1 MALGHHDTTAQ
12 GSPAVSTGDLLSL
25 AVAQKQA
32 ADDADRQLF
41 ITIAAWADRHTTGR
55 LLPDLY
61 GTYGLADE
69 DAHTAAE
76 NAWVSRFG
84 MPGADTMLE
93 LAGPGAPE
101 ISEFAVIEL
110 AAALGRST
118 DSGRALVSD
127 AVEAKHR
134 LPKCWQ
140 RLVDGQVQ
148 VWRVRRVTEVTRTL
162 TAEAAAFVDAHL
174 AHVVH
179 TASFATI
186 KRLAAEAAARFDPEA
201 AEMEEVDTRASLH
214 VHLDLA
220 TAWSIGTA
228 NGVSLSGL
236 LDRADAE
243 ELEHA
248 IRTIADQLLAAGST
262 DSLDVRRAKALG
274 YLSRGDL
281 TLDLDTSPAEPGGRA
296 ATDDTDSGG
305 RAATSASEERASR
318 PPRNPRQ
325 VVLHLHLSEA
335 ALHGNEGPGTP
346 EVDPDTGRLGL
357 HLARLEHHHQ
367 TLTADAVRDWLTVP
381 GAQITV
387 KPVIDLAD
395 QIAVDSYEIPDRI
408 SQRVK
413 LKRTTCVFPHCT
425 RTSARVDLDHIEEYV
440 PPDQGG
446 PPGQTATDT
455 LAPLCR
461 RHHRAK
467 THPSP
472 ASTSSTTVAWAYH
485 QLTPTTWLWTS
496 PHGLRFLVHPDGT
509 TEL

>member
-1 MALGHHDTTAQ
+1 M
-12 GSPAVSTGDLLSL
+12 PTGGLLTEIRDLD
-25 AVAQKQA
+25 QA
-32 ADDADRQLF
+32 ADQADRDRF
-41 ITIAAWADRHTTGR
+41 IAIAEWADRHTTGA

-61 GTYGLADE
+61 GTFGLPDD
-69 DAHTAAE
+69 DAHTEAE

-118 DSGRALVSD
+118 DSGRMLLSD
-127 AVEAKHR
+127 AVEARYR
-134 LPKCWQ
+134 LPKIWQ

-148 VWRVRRVTEVTRTL
+148 VWRVRRVTDLTRGL
-162 TAEAAAFVDAHL
+162 TQEAAAFVDAHL

-179 TASFATI
+179 TASFATV
-186 KRLAAEAAARFDPEA
+186 KRLVAEAAARFDPETT
-201 AEMEEVDTRASLH
+201 EMEEVDTAATLH
-214 VHLDLA
+214 VTLDLS

-228 NGVSLSGL
+228 SGVHLSGL

-281 TLDLDTSPAEPGGRA
+281 TLDLPTE
-296 ATDDTDSGG
+296 DD
-305 RAATSASEERASR
+305 ASSVEEARQR
-318 PPRNPRQ
+318 RLETTKPTTRTRQ
-325 VVLHLHLSEA
+325 VVLHVHLSEA
-335 ALHGNEGPGTP
+335 ALKGAP
-346 EVDPDTGRLGL
+346 EVDPDTGKLGL
-357 HLARLEHHHQ
+357 HLARVDNHHQ
-367 TLTADAVRDWLTVP
+367 TLTADAVREWLAVP
-381 GAQITV
+381 GTHITV
-387 KPVIDLAD
+387 KPVIDLHD

-408 SQRVK
+408 STRVK
-413 LKRTTCVFPHCT
+413 LKRPTCVFPHCT
-425 RTSARVDLDHIEEYV
+425 RTSTRTDLDHIDEYV

-446 PPGQTATDT
+446 PPGQTSTQN

-472 ASTSSTTVAWAYH
+472 VSTSSTTVRWDYV

-496 PHGLRFLVHPDGT
+496 PHSLRFLVHPDGT
-509 TEL
+509 TTL

>member
-1 MALGHHDTTAQ
+1 MALGHQDHSAQ
-12 GSPAVSTGDLLSL
+12 ESSPVPTGDLLTEIRDL
-25 AVAQKQA
+25 DKA
-32 ADDADRQLF
+32 ADQADRDRF
-41 ITIAAWADRHTTGR
+41 IAIAEWAERHTTGQ

-61 GTYGLADE
+61 GTYGLPDD
-69 DAHTAAE
+69 DAHTEAE

-118 DSGRALVSD
+118 DSGRMLLSD
-127 AVEAKHR
+127 AVEARYR
-134 LPKCWQ
+134 LPKIWQ
-140 RLVDGQVQ
+140 RLLDGQVQ
-148 VWRVRRVTEVTRTL
+148 VWRVRRVTDLTRGL

-179 TASFATI
+179 TASFATV
-186 KRLAAEAAARFDPEA
+186 KRLVAEAAARFDPEA
-201 AEMEEVDTRASLH
+201 TEMEEIDTAATLH
-214 VHLDLA
+214 VTLDLSS
-220 TAWSIGTA
+220 AWSIGTA
-228 NGVSLSGL
+228 NGVHLSGL

-243 ELEHA
+243 DLEHA

-281 TLDLDTSPAEPGGRA
+281 TLDLDTSP
-296 ATDDTDSGG
+296 TDESGS
-305 RAATSASEERASR
+305 AATSASEASPVEEAR
-318 PPRNPRQ
+318 QRRLETTKPTRQPRQ
-325 VVLHLHLSEA
+325 VVLHIHLSEA
-335 ALHGNEGPGTP
+335 ALKGAP
-346 EVDPDTGRLGL
+346 EVDPDTGMLGL
-357 HLARLEHHHQ
+357 HLARVDNHHQ
-367 TLTADAVRDWLTVP
+367 TLTADAVRDWLAVP
-381 GAQITV
+381 GTQVTV
-387 KPVIDLAD
+387 KPVIDLHD

-413 LKRTTCVFPHCT
+413 LKRPTCVFPHCT
-425 RTSARVDLDHIEEYV
+425 RTSAKVDLDHIDEYV
-440 PPDQGG
+440 PPDRGG
-446 PPGQTATDT
+446 PPGQTATDR

-472 ASTSSTTVAWAYH
+472 DGQWGFD

-496 PHGLRFLVHPDGT
+496 PHDLRLLVHPDGT
-509 TEL
+509 TAL

>member
-1 MALGHHDTTAQ
+1 M
-12 GSPAVSTGDLLSL
+12 STGDLLAL

-41 ITIAAWADRHTTGR
+41 ITVAEWADRHTTGE
-55 LLPDLY
+55 LMPDLY
-61 GTYGLADE
+61 GTYGLPDD

-110 AAALGRST
+110 AAALGRTT
-118 DSGRALVSD
+118 DSGRVLVAD
-127 AVEAKHR
+127 AVEARYR
-134 LPKCWQ
+134 LPKTWA
-140 RLVDGQVQ
+140 RLEAGQVQ
-148 VWRVRRVTEVTRTL
+148 VWRVRRVTEVTRQL
-162 TAEAAAFVDAHL
+162 THDAAAFVDAHL

-179 TASFATI
+179 TASFATV
-186 KRLAAEAAARFDPEA
+186 KRLAAEASARFDPETT
-201 AEMEEVDTRASLH
+201 EMEEVDTAASLH
-214 VHLDLA
+214 VTLDLS
-220 TAWSIGTA
+220 TAWTIGTA
-228 NGVSLSGL
+228 GGVHLTGL

-262 DSLDVRRAKALG
+262 DSLDVRRAKAMG

-281 TLDLDTSPAEPGGRA
+281 TLDVPA
-296 ATDDTDSGG
+296 
-305 RAATSASEERASR
+305 ASLVEEARQR
-318 PPRNPRQ
+318 RLETKKPTRNPRQ
-325 VVLHLHLSEA
+325 VVLHIHLSEA
-335 ALHGNEGPGTP
+335 ALKGPP

-357 HLARLEHHHQ
+357 HLARVENHRQ
-367 TLTADAVRDWLTVP
+367 TLTADTIREWLAVP
-381 GAQITV
+381 GTQITV
-387 KPVIDLAD
+387 KPVIDLHD
-395 QIAVDSYEIPDRI
+395 QIAVDAYEIPDRI

-425 RTSARVDLDHIEEYV
+425 RTSAKVDLDHIEEYV
-440 PPDQGG
+440 PQDQGG
-446 PPGQTATDT
+446 PPGQTSTAT

-472 ASTSSTTVAWAYH
+472 VSTSSTSTRWDYR

-496 PHGLRFLVHPDGT
+496 PHGLRLLVHPDGT
-509 TEL
+509 TTL

>member
-1 MALGHHDTTAQ
+1 MALGHHDTTTQ
-12 GSPAVSTGDLLSL
+12 GSPAESTGDLLTAIRDL
-25 AVAQKQA
+25 DRA
-32 ADDADRQLF
+32 ADQADRDRF
-41 ITIAAWADRHTTGR
+41 IAIAEWADAHTTGR
-55 LLPDLY
+55 LMPDLY
-61 GTYGLADE
+61 GTFGLADD
-69 DAHTAAE
+69 DAHTEAE
-76 NAWVSRFG
+76 NAWAARFG

-101 ISEFAVIEL
+101 VSEFAVIEL

-118 DSGRALVSD
+118 DSGRMLLSD
-127 AVEAKHR
+127 AVEARYR

-140 RLVDGQVQ
+140 RLLDGQVQ
-148 VWRVRRVTEVTRTL
+148 VWRIRRVTEVTRPL

-179 TASFATI
+179 TASFATV
-186 KRLAAEAAARFDPEA
+186 KRLAAEAAARFDPETT
-201 AEMEEVDTRASLH
+201 EMDEVDTQSTLH
-214 VHLDLA
+214 VTLDLN

-228 NGVSLSGL
+228 AGVHLSGL

-248 IRTIADQLLAAGST
+248 IRTIADQLAAAGST
-262 DSLDVRRAKALG
+262 DTLDVRRAKALG

-281 TLDLDTSPAEPGGRA
+281 TLDLPTEGEASPV
-296 ATDDTDSGG
+296 
-305 RAATSASEERASR
+305 EEARQRRLETKKPTRS
-318 PPRNPRQ
+318 RQ
-325 VVLHLHLSEA
+325 VVLHIHLSEA
-335 ALHGNEGPGTP
+335 ALKSTP
-346 EVDPDTGRLGL
+346 EVDPDTGMLGL
-357 HLARLEHHHQ
+357 HLARVENHHQ
-367 TLTADAVRDWLTVP
+367 TLTADAVRQWLSVP
-381 GAQITV
+381 GTQVTV

-408 SQRVK
+408 SARVK
-413 LKRTTCVFPHCT
+413 LKRPTCVFPHCT
-425 RTSARVDLDHIEEYV
+425 RTSTRTDLDHIDEYV

-472 ASTSSTTVAWAYH
+472 VSTSSTTVRWDYV

-496 PHGLRFLVHPDGT
+496 PHDIRFLVHPDGT
-509 TEL
+509 TTL

>member
-1 MALGHHDTTAQ
+1 MALGHQDHPAQ
-12 GSPAVSTGDLLSL
+12 DSAPVPTGDLLTSIRDL
-25 AVAQKQA
+25 DRA
-32 ADDADRQLF
+32 ADQADRDRF
-41 ITIAAWADRHTTGR
+41 IAIAEWADRHTTGQ

-61 GTYGLADE
+61 GTFGLPDD
-69 DAHTAAE
+69 DAHTEAE

-101 ISEFAVIEL
+101 VSEFAVIEL

-118 DSGRALVSD
+118 DSGRMLLSD

-134 LPKCWQ
+134 LPKIWQ

-148 VWRVRRVTEVTRTL
+148 VWRVRRVTDLTRSL
-162 TAEAAAFVDAHL
+162 TQEAAAFVDAHL

-179 TASFATI
+179 TASFTTV
-186 KRLAAEAAARFDPEA
+186 KRLVAEAAARFDPEA
-201 AEMEEVDTRASLH
+201 CEMEEVDTAASLH
-214 VHLDLA
+214 VTLDLS

-228 NGVSLSGL
+228 NGVHLSGL

-281 TLDLDTSPAEPGGRA
+281 TLDLASPVEEARQRRLETTKPTSQ
-296 ATDDTDSGG
+296 
-305 RAATSASEERASR
+305 
-318 PPRNPRQ
+318 PRQPRQPRQ
-325 VVLHLHLSEA
+325 VVLHVHLSEA
-335 ALHGNEGPGTP
+335 ALKGAP
-346 EVDPDTGRLGL
+346 EVDPDTGKLGL
-357 HLARLEHHHQ
+357 HLARVENHHQ
-367 TLTADAVRDWLTVP
+367 TLTADAVRDWLAVP
-381 GAQITV
+381 GTQVTV
-387 KPVIDLAD
+387 KPVIDLHK
-395 QIAVDSYEIPDRI
+395 QIAVDAYEIPDRI
-408 SQRVK
+408 STRVK
-413 LKRTTCVFPHCT
+413 LKRPTCVFPHCT
-425 RTSARVDLDHIEEYV
+425 RTSARTDLDHIDEYV
-440 PPDQGG
+440 PPDRGG
-446 PPGQTATDT
+446 PPGQTSTAT

-472 ASTSSTTVAWAYH
+472 DGRWDYV
-485 QLTPTTWLWTS
+485 QLTTTTWLWTS
-496 PHGLRFLVHPDGT
+496 PHDLRFLVHPDGT

>member
-1 MALGHHDTTAQ
+1 M
-12 GSPAVSTGDLLSL
+12 PTGGLLTEIRDLD
-25 AVAQKQA
+25 QA
-32 ADDADRQLF
+32 ADQADRDRF
-41 ITIAAWADRHTTGR
+41 IAIAEWADRHTTGA

-61 GTYGLADE
+61 GTFGLPDD
-69 DAHTAAE
+69 DAHTEAE

-118 DSGRALVSD
+118 DSGRMLLSD
-127 AVEAKHR
+127 AVEARYR
-134 LPKCWQ
+134 LPKIWQ

-148 VWRVRRVTEVTRTL
+148 VWRVRRVTDLTRGL
-162 TAEAAAFVDAHL
+162 TQEAAAFVDAHL

-179 TASFATI
+179 TASFATV
-186 KRLAAEAAARFDPEA
+186 KRLVAEAAARFDPETT
-201 AEMEEVDTRASLH
+201 EMEEVDTAATLH
-214 VHLDLA
+214 VTLDLS

-228 NGVSLSGL
+228 SGVHLSGL

-281 TLDLDTSPAEPGGRA
+281 TLDLADA
-296 ATDDTDSGG
+296 GG
-305 RAATSASEERASR
+305 RAATSASEKRASR
-318 PPRNPRQ
+318 PPTRTRQ
-325 VVLHLHLSEA
+325 VVLHIHLSEA
-335 ALHGNEGPGTP
+335 ALRGNEGPGTP
-346 EVDPDTGRLGL
+346 EVDPDTGMLGL
-357 HLARLEHHHQ
+357 HLARVENHHQ
-367 TLTADAVRDWLTVP
+367 TLTADAVREWLSVP
-381 GAQITV
+381 GTHITV

-408 SQRVK
+408 SQRVR
-413 LKRTTCVFPHCT
+413 LKRPTCVFPHCT
-425 RTSARVDLDHIEEYV
+425 RTSTRTDLDHIDEYV
-440 PPDQGG
+440 PPDCGG
-446 PPGQTATDT
+446 PPGQTATDR

-472 ASTSSTTVAWAYH
+472 DGQWDYV

-496 PHGLRFLVHPDGT
+496 PHSLRFLVHPDGT
-509 TEL
+509 TTL

>member
-1 MALGHHDTTAQ
+1 MRVPFEHMFDYTWSMALGHQDHSAQ
-12 GSPAVSTGDLLSL
+12 DSAPVPTGDLLTSIRDL
-25 AVAQKQA
+25 DRA
-32 ADDADRQLF
+32 ADQADRDRF
-41 ITIAAWADRHTTGR
+41 IAIAEWADRHTTGQ

-61 GTYGLADE
+61 GTYGLPDD
-69 DAHTAAE
+69 DAHTEAE

-101 ISEFAVIEL
+101 VSEFAVIEL

-118 DSGRALVSD
+118 DSGRMLLSD
-127 AVEAKHR
+127 AVEARYR
-134 LPKCWQ
+134 LPKIWQ
-140 RLVDGQVQ
+140 RLLDGQVQ
-148 VWRVRRVTEVTRTL
+148 VWRIRRVTDLTRSL

-179 TASFATI
+179 TASFTTV
-186 KRLAAEAAARFDPEA
+186 KRLVAEAAARFDPEGC
-201 AEMEEVDTRASLH
+201 EMEEADTAATLH
-214 VHLDLA
+214 VTLDLD

-228 NGVSLSGL
+228 NGVHLSGL

-281 TLDLDTSPAEPGGRA
+281 TLDLPTE
-296 ATDDTDSGG
+296 DD
-305 RAATSASEERASR
+305 ASSVEEARQR
-318 PPRNPRQ
+318 RLETTKPTTRTRQ
-325 VVLHLHLSEA
+325 VVLHIHLSEA
-335 ALHGNEGPGTP
+335 ALKSSP
-346 EVDPDTGRLGL
+346 EVDPDTGKLGL
-357 HLARLEHHHQ
+357 HLARVENHHQ
-367 TLTADAVRDWLTVP
+367 TLTADTVREWLAVP
-381 GAQITV
+381 GTQITV
-387 KPVIDLAD
+387 KPVIDLHD
-395 QIAVDSYEIPDRI
+395 QIAVDAYEIPDRI
-408 SQRVK
+408 SQRVR
-413 LKRTTCVFPHCT
+413 LKRPTCVFPHCT
-425 RTSARVDLDHIEEYV
+425 RTSTRTDLDHIDEYV
-440 PPDQGG
+440 PPDRGG

-472 ASTSSTTVAWAYH
+472 DGQWDYE
-485 QLTPTTWLWTS
+485 QLTTTTWLWTS
-496 PHGLRFLVHPDGT
+496 PHSLRFLVHPDGT

>member
-1 MALGHHDTTAQ
+1 MALGHQDHSAQ
-12 GSPAVSTGDLLSL
+12 DSSPVPTGGLLTEIRDLD
-25 AVAQKQA
+25 QA
-32 ADDADRQLF
+32 ADQADRDRF
-41 ITIAAWADRHTTGR
+41 IAIAEWADRHTTGA

-61 GTYGLADE
+61 GTFGLPDD
-69 DAHTAAE
+69 DAHTEAE

-118 DSGRALVSD
+118 DSGRMLLSD
-127 AVEAKHR
+127 AVEARYR
-134 LPKCWQ
+134 LPKIWQ

-148 VWRVRRVTEVTRTL
+148 VWRVRRVTDLTRGL
-162 TAEAAAFVDAHL
+162 TQEAAAFVDAHL

-179 TASFATI
+179 TASFATV
-186 KRLAAEAAARFDPEA
+186 KRLVAEAAARFDPETT
-201 AEMEEVDTRASLH
+201 EMEEVDTAATLH
-214 VHLDLA
+214 VTLDLS

-228 NGVSLSGL
+228 SGVHLSGL

-281 TLDLDTSPAEPGGRA
+281 TLDLPTE
-296 ATDDTDSGG
+296 DD
-305 RAATSASEERASR
+305 ASSVEEARQR
-318 PPRNPRQ
+318 RLETTKPTTRTRQ
-325 VVLHLHLSEA
+325 VVLHVHLSEA
-335 ALHGNEGPGTP
+335 ALKGAP
-346 EVDPDTGRLGL
+346 EVDPDTGKLGL
-357 HLARLEHHHQ
+357 HLARVDNHHQ
-367 TLTADAVRDWLTVP
+367 TLTADAVREWLAVP
-381 GAQITV
+381 GTHITV
-387 KPVIDLAD
+387 KPVIDLHD

-408 SQRVK
+408 STRVK
-413 LKRTTCVFPHCT
+413 LKRPTCVFPHCT
-425 RTSARVDLDHIEEYV
+425 RTSARVDLDHIDEYV
-440 PPDQGG
+440 PPDCGG
-446 PPGQTATDT
+446 PPGQTATDR

-472 ASTSSTTVAWAYH
+472 VSTSSTTVRWDYD

>member
-1 MALGHHDTTAQ
+1 V
-12 GSPAVSTGDLLSL
+12 PTGDLLTEIRDL
-25 AVAQKQA
+25 DQA
-32 ADDADRQLF
+32 ADQADRDRF
-41 ITIAAWADRHTTGR
+41 IAIAEWAERHTTGQ

-61 GTYGLADE
+61 GTFGLPDD
-69 DAHTAAE
+69 DAHTEAE
-76 NAWVSRFG
+76 NAWLSRFG

-118 DSGRALVSD
+118 DSGRMLLSD
-127 AVEAKHR
+127 AVEARYR
-134 LPKCWQ
+134 LPKIWQ
-140 RLVDGQVQ
+140 RLLDGQVQ
-148 VWRVRRVTEVTRTL
+148 VWRVRRVTDLTRAL

-174 AHVVH
+174 AHVIH
-179 TASFATI
+179 TASFTTV
-186 KRLAAEAAARFDPEA
+186 KRLVAEAAARFDPEA
-201 AEMEEVDTRASLH
+201 CEMEEADTQSTLH
-214 VHLDLA
+214 VTLDLS

-228 NGVSLSGL
+228 NGVHLTGL

-281 TLDLDTSPAEPGGRA
+281 TLDLANA
-296 ATDDTDSGG
+296 GG
-305 RAATSASEERASR
+305 RAATSASKERASR
-318 PPRNPRQ
+318 PPTRTSRTRQ
-325 VVLHLHLSEA
+325 VVLHIHLSEA
-335 ALHGNEGPGTP
+335 VLKSSP
-346 EVDPDTGRLGL
+346 EVDPDTGQLGL
-357 HLARLEHHHQ
+357 HLARVDNHHQ
-367 TLTADAVRDWLTVP
+367 TLTADAVREWLAVP
-381 GAQITV
+381 GTQVTV
-387 KPVIDLAD
+387 KPVIDLHD

-413 LKRTTCVFPHCT
+413 LKRPTCVFPHCT
-425 RTSARVDLDHIEEYV
+425 RTSARTDLDHIDEYV

-446 PPGQTATDT
+446 PPGQTATDR

-472 ASTSSTTVAWAYH
+472 DGRWDYQ

-496 PHGLRFLVHPDGT
+496 PHSLRFLVHPDGT
-509 TEL
+509 TTL

>member
-41 ITIAAWADRHTTGR
+41 ITIAAWADRHTTGA

-61 GTYGLADE
+61 GTYGLADD
-69 DAHTAAE
+69 DALTEAE

-84 MPGADTMLE
+84 MSGADTMLE

-101 ISEFAVIEL
+101 VSEFAVIEL

-118 DSGRALVSD
+118 DSGRALLSD
-127 AVEAKHR
+127 AVEARYR
-134 LPKCWQ
+134 LPKIWQ
-140 RLVDGQVQ
+140 RLLDGQVQ
-148 VWRVRRVTEVTRTL
+148 VWRVRRVTEVTRQL
-162 TAEAAAFVDAHL
+162 TADAAAFVDAHL

-179 TASFATI
+179 TASFATV
-186 KRLAAEAAARFDPEA
+186 KRLAAEAAARFDPEGC
-201 AEMEEVDTRASLH
+201 EMEEVDTAASLH
-214 VHLDLA
+214 VTLDLS
-220 TAWSIGTA
+220 TAWTIGTA
-228 NGVSLSGL
+228 NGVPLSGL

-248 IRTIADQLLAAGST
+248 IRTIAEQLLAAGST
-262 DSLDVRRAKALG
+262 DTLDVRRAKALG

-281 TLDLDTSPAEPGGRA
+281 TLDLADE
-296 ATDDTDSGG
+296 GG

-318 PPRNPRQ
+318 PPRSSRPRQ

-335 ALHGNEGPGTP
+335 ALRGNEGPGTP

-357 HLARLEHHHQ
+357 HLARLENHHQ
-367 TLTADAVRDWLTVP
+367 TLTADTVREWLAVP
-381 GAQITV
+381 GANIVV

-408 SQRVK
+408 STRVK

-425 RTSARVDLDHIEEYV
+425 RTSAKVDLDHIEEYV
-440 PPDQGG
+440 PPDEGG
-446 PPGQTATDT
+446 PPGQTSTQN

-472 ASTSSTTVAWAYH
+472 DGQWDYQ

-496 PHGLRFLVHPDGT
+496 PHGIRMLVHPDGT

>member
-1 MALGHHDTTAQ
+1 MALGHQDHSAQ
-12 GSPAVSTGDLLSL
+12 DSPPVPTGDLLTEIRDL
-25 AVAQKQA
+25 DQA
-32 ADDADRQLF
+32 ADQADRDRF
-41 ITIAAWADRHTTGR
+41 IAIAEWADRHTTGA

-61 GTYGLADE
+61 GTFGLPDD
-69 DAHTAAE
+69 DAHTEAE

-118 DSGRALVSD
+118 DSGRMLLSD
-127 AVEAKHR
+127 AVEARYR
-134 LPKCWQ
+134 LPKIWQ

-148 VWRVRRVTEVTRTL
+148 VWRVRRVTDLTRGL

-174 AHVVH
+174 AHVIH
-179 TASFATI
+179 TSSFATV
-186 KRLAAEAAARFDPEA
+186 KRLVAEAAARFDPEA
-201 AEMEEVDTRASLH
+201 TEMEEVDTAATLH
-214 VHLDLA
+214 VTLDLT

-228 NGVSLSGL
+228 SGVHLSGL

-281 TLDLDTSPAEPGGRA
+281 TLDLPASDDPSPEA
-296 ATDDTDSGG
+296 ASPV
-305 RAATSASEERASR
+305 EEARQR
-318 PPRNPRQ
+318 PLETTKPTRQ
-325 VVLHLHLSEA
+325 VVLHIHLSEA
-335 ALHGNEGPGTP
+335 ALKGAP
-346 EVDPDTGRLGL
+346 EIDPDTGKLGL
-357 HLARLEHHHQ
+357 HLARVDNHHQ
-367 TLTADAVRDWLTVP
+367 TLTADAVRDWLAVP
-381 GAQITV
+381 GTHITV
-387 KPVIDLAD
+387 KPVIDLHD

-408 SQRVK
+408 STRVK
-413 LKRTTCVFPHCT
+413 LKRPTCVFPHCT
-425 RTSARVDLDHIEEYV
+425 RTSARTDLDHIDEYV
-440 PPDQGG
+440 PPNRGG
-446 PPGQTATDT
+446 PPGQTSTQN

-472 ASTSSTTVAWAYH
+472 DGQWDYQ

-496 PHGLRFLVHPDGT
+496 PHDIRYLVHPDGT
-509 TEL
+509 TAL

>member
-1 MALGHHDTTAQ
+1 MALGHQDHSAQ
-12 GSPAVSTGDLLSL
+12 DSPPVPTGDLLTEIRDL
-25 AVAQKQA
+25 DQA
-32 ADDADRQLF
+32 ADQADRDRF
-41 ITIAAWADRHTTGR
+41 IAIAEWADRHTTGA

-61 GTYGLADE
+61 GTFGLPDD
-69 DAHTAAE
+69 DAHTEAE

-118 DSGRALVSD
+118 DSGRMLLSD
-127 AVEAKHR
+127 AVEARYR
-134 LPKCWQ
+134 LPKIWQ

-148 VWRVRRVTEVTRTL
+148 VWRVRRVTDLTRGL

-174 AHVVH
+174 AHVIH
-179 TASFATI
+179 TSSFATV
-186 KRLAAEAAARFDPEA
+186 KRLVAEAAARFDPEA
-201 AEMEEVDTRASLH
+201 TEMEEVDTAATLH
-214 VHLDLA
+214 VTLDLT

-228 NGVSLSGL
+228 NGVHLTGL

-281 TLDLDTSPAEPGGRA
+281 TLDLPASDDPSPEA
-296 ATDDTDSGG
+296 ASPV
-305 RAATSASEERASR
+305 EEARQR
-318 PPRNPRQ
+318 PLETTKPTRQ
-325 VVLHLHLSEA
+325 VVLHIHLSEA
-335 ALHGNEGPGTP
+335 ALKGAP
-346 EVDPDTGRLGL
+346 EIDPDTGKLGL
-357 HLARLEHHHQ
+357 HLARVDNHHQ
-367 TLTADAVRDWLTVP
+367 TVTADAVREWLAVP
-381 GAQITV
+381 GTQITV
-387 KPVIDLAD
+387 KPVIDLHD
-395 QIAVDSYEIPDRI
+395 QIAVDAYEIPDRI
-408 SQRVK
+408 SQRVR
-413 LKRTTCVFPHCT
+413 LKRPTCVFPHCT
-425 RTSARVDLDHIEEYV
+425 RTSARTDLDHIDEYV
-440 PPDQGG
+440 PPNRGG
-446 PPGQTATDT
+446 PPGQTSTQN

-472 ASTSSTTVAWAYH
+472 DGQWDYQ

-496 PHGLRFLVHPDGT
+496 PHDIRYLVHPDGT
-509 TEL
+509 TAL

>member
-1 MALGHHDTTAQ
+1 MALGHHDTPSQDT
-12 GSPAVSTGDLLSL
+12 PAESTGDLLTEIRDL
-25 AVAQKQA
+25 DKA
-32 ADDADRQLF
+32 ADQADRDRF
-41 ITIAAWADRHTTGR
+41 IAIAEWAERHSTGA

-61 GTYGLADE
+61 GTFGLPDD
-69 DAHTAAE
+69 DAHTEAE

-118 DSGRALVSD
+118 DSGRMLLSD
-127 AVEAKHR
+127 AVEARYR
-134 LPKCWQ
+134 LPKVWQ
-140 RLVDGQVQ
+140 RLLDGQVQ
-148 VWRVRRVTEVTRTL
+148 VWRVRRVTDLTRAL

-174 AHVVH
+174 AHVIH
-179 TASFATI
+179 TASFTTV
-186 KRLAAEAAARFDPEA
+186 KRLVAEAAARFDPEA
-201 AEMEEVDTRASLH
+201 TEMEEADTQATLH
-214 VHLDLA
+214 VTLDLS
-220 TAWSIGTA
+220 TAWTIGTA
-228 NGVSLSGL
+228 NGVHLSGL

-281 TLDLDTSPAEPGGRA
+281 TLDLANA
-296 ATDDTDSGG
+296 GG

-318 PPRNPRQ
+318 PPTLANRPRQ
-325 VVLHLHLSEA
+325 VVLHIHLSDA
-335 ALHGNEGPGTP
+335 ALTSSP
-346 EVDPDTGRLGL
+346 EIDPDTGQLGL
-357 HLARLEHHHQ
+357 HLARVENHHQ
-367 TLTADAVRDWLTVP
+367 TLTADAVREWLSVP
-381 GAQITV
+381 GTQVTV

-413 LKRTTCVFPHCT
+413 LKRPTCVFPHCT
-425 RTSARVDLDHIEEYV
+425 RTSARTDLDHIDEYV

-446 PPGQTATDT
+446 PPGQTATDR

-472 ASTSSTTVAWAYH
+472 DGRWDYV

-496 PHGLRFLVHPDGT
+496 PHDLRYLVHPDGT

>member
-1 MALGHHDTTAQ
+1 M
-12 GSPAVSTGDLLSL
+12 PTGGLLTEIRDLD
-25 AVAQKQA
+25 QA
-32 ADDADRQLF
+32 ADQADRDRF
-41 ITIAAWADRHTTGR
+41 IAIAEWADRHTTGA

-61 GTYGLADE
+61 GTFGLPDD
-69 DAHTAAE
+69 DAHTEAE

-118 DSGRALVSD
+118 DSGRMLLSD
-127 AVEAKHR
+127 AVEARYR
-134 LPKCWQ
+134 LPKIWQ

-148 VWRVRRVTEVTRTL
+148 VWRVRRVTDLTRSL

-179 TASFATI
+179 TASFTTV
-186 KRLAAEAAARFDPEA
+186 KRLVAEAAARFDPETT
-201 AEMEEVDTRASLH
+201 EMEEADTAATLH
-214 VHLDLA
+214 VTLDLT

-228 NGVSLSGL
+228 SGVHLTGL

-243 ELEHA
+243 ELENA

-262 DSLDVRRAKALG
+262 DTLDVRRAKALG

-281 TLDLDTSPAEPGGRA
+281 TLDLPTELTPNDEA
-296 ATDDTDSGG
+296 DSGG

-318 PPRNPRQ
+318 PPTRTNRPRQ
-325 VVLHLHLSEA
+325 VVLHIHLSEA
-335 ALHGNEGPGTP
+335 ALRGNEGPGTP
-346 EVDPDTGRLGL
+346 EVDPDTGKLGL
-357 HLARLEHHHQ
+357 HLARVDNHHQ
-367 TLTADAVRDWLTVP
+367 TLTADAVREWLAVP
-381 GAQITV
+381 GTHITV
-387 KPVIDLAD
+387 KPVIDLHD

-408 SQRVK
+408 STRVK
-413 LKRTTCVFPHCT
+413 LKRPTCVFPHCT
-425 RTSARVDLDHIEEYV
+425 RTSTRTDLDHIDEYV

-446 PPGQTATDT
+446 PPGQTSTQN

-472 ASTSSTTVAWAYH
+472 VSTSSTTVRWDYV

-496 PHGLRFLVHPDGT
+496 PHSLRFLVHPDGT
-509 TEL
+509 TTL

>member
-1 MALGHHDTTAQ
+1 MALGHQDHSAQDTA
-12 GSPAVSTGDLLSL
+12 PVPTGDLLSL

-41 ITIAAWADRHTTGR
+41 ITVAAWADRHTTGQ

-61 GTYGLADE
+61 GTYGLPDDNALTE
-69 DAHTAAE
+69 AE
-76 NAWVSRFG
+76 NAWVARFG
-84 MPGADTMLE
+84 MSGADTMLE

-101 ISEFAVIEL
+101 VSEFAVIEL

-118 DSGRALVSD
+118 DSGRMLLSD
-127 AVEAKHR
+127 AVEARYR

-148 VWRVRRVTEVTRTL
+148 VWRVRRVADLTRTL

-179 TASFATI
+179 TASFATV
-186 KRLAAEAAARFDPEA
+186 KRLVAEAAARFDPEM
-201 AEMEEVDTRASLH
+201 AEMEEVDTAASLH
-214 VHLDLA
+214 VHLDLT

-228 NGVSLSGL
+228 NGVHLSGL

-243 ELEHA
+243 ELEAA
-248 IRTIADQLLAAGST
+248 IRTIADQLAAAGST

-296 ATDDTDSGG
+296 AT
-305 RAATSASEERASR
+305 SASEERASR
-318 PPRNPRQ
+318 PPRSSRPRQ
-325 VVLHLHLSEA
+325 VVLHLHLSDA
-335 ALHGNEGPGTP
+335 ALRGNEGPGTP
-346 EVDPDTGRLGL
+346 EIDPDTGRLGL
-357 HLARLEHHHQ
+357 HLARLENHHQ
-367 TLTADAVRDWLTVP
+367 TLTADTVREWLAVP
-381 GAQITV
+381 GANIVV
-387 KPVIDLAD
+387 KPVVDLHD
-395 QIAVDSYEIPDRI
+395 QIAVDAYEIPDRI

-413 LKRTTCVFPHCT
+413 LKRPTCVFPHCT
-425 RTSARVDLDHIEEYV
+425 RTSAKVDLDHIEEYV
-440 PPDQGG
+440 PPDEGG
-446 PPGQTATDT
+446 PPGQTSTAN

-472 ASTSSTTVAWAYH
+472 SSTSTRWDYQ

-496 PHGLRFLVHPDGT
+496 PHDIRLLVHPDGT

>member
-1 MALGHHDTTAQ
+1 M
-12 GSPAVSTGDLLSL
+12 PAGDLLTEIRDL
-25 AVAQKQA
+25 DKA
-32 ADDADRQLF
+32 ADQADRDRF
-41 ITIAAWADRHTTGR
+41 IAIAAWADAHTTGL

-61 GTYGLADE
+61 GTYALADD
-69 DAHTAAE
+69 DAHTEAE
-76 NAWVSRFG
+76 NAWVARFG

-101 ISEFAVIEL
+101 VSEFAVIEL

-118 DSGRALVSD
+118 DSGRMLLSD

-134 LPKCWQ
+134 LPKIWQ
-140 RLVDGQVQ
+140 RLLDGQVQ
-148 VWRVRRVTEVTRTL
+148 VWRVRRVTEVTRPL
-162 TAEAAAFVDAHL
+162 TQEAAAFVDAHL
-174 AHVVH
+174 AHAIH
-179 TASFATI
+179 TASFATV
-186 KRLAAEAAARFDPEA
+186 KRLVAEAAARFDPETT
-201 AEMEEVDTRASLH
+201 EMDEVDTQSTLH
-214 VHLDLA
+214 VTLDLN

-228 NGVSLSGL
+228 AGVHLSGL

-262 DSLDVRRAKALG
+262 DTLDVRRAKALG

-281 TLDLDTSPAEPGGRA
+281 TLDTAP
-296 ATDDTDSGG
+296 GG

-318 PPRNPRQ
+318 PPTTRPRQ
-325 VVLHLHLSEA
+325 VVLHIHLSEA
-335 ALHGNEGPGTP
+335 ALAGTP
-346 EVDPDTGRLGL
+346 EVDPDTGMLGL
-357 HLARLEHHHQ
+357 HLARVENHHQ
-367 TLTADAVRDWLTVP
+367 TLTADAVRQWLSVP
-381 GAQITV
+381 GTQVTV

-395 QIAVDSYEIPDRI
+395 QIAVDAYEIPDRI
-408 SQRVK
+408 SQRVR
-413 LKRTTCVFPHCT
+413 LKRPTCVFPHCT
-425 RTSARVDLDHIEEYV
+425 RTSTRTDLDHIDEYV

-472 ASTSSTTVAWAYH
+472 ASTSSTTERWDYV

-496 PHGLRFLVHPDGT
+496 PHDLRYLVHPDGT
-509 TEL
+509 TTL

>member
-1 MALGHHDTTAQ
+1 MALGHHDTTPQ
-12 GSPAVSTGDLLSL
+12 GSPAESTGDLLTSIRDL
-25 AVAQKQA
+25 DQA
-32 ADDADRQLF
+32 ADQADRDRF
-41 ITIAAWADRHTTGR
+41 IAIAEWADAHTTGR

-61 GTYGLADE
+61 GTYSLADD
-69 DAHTAAE
+69 DAMTEAE
-76 NAWVSRFG
+76 NAWVARFG

-101 ISEFAVIEL
+101 VSEFAVIEL

-118 DSGRALVSD
+118 DSGRMLLSD

-134 LPKCWQ
+134 LPKIWA
-140 RLVDGQVQ
+140 RLEAGQVQ
-148 VWRVRRVTEVTRTL
+148 VWRVRRVTEVTRPL

-179 TASFATI
+179 TASFTTI
-186 KRLAAEAAARFDPEA
+186 KRLAAEAAARFDPETT
-201 AEMEEVDTRASLH
+201 EMEEADTQSTLH
-214 VHLDLA
+214 VTLA
-220 TAWSIGTA
+220 LSTAWSIGTA
-228 NGVSLSGL
+228 NAVHLTGL

-248 IRTIADQLLAAGST
+248 IRTIADQLAAAGSPE
-262 DSLDVRRAKALG
+262 SLDVRRAKALG

-281 TLDLDTSPAEPGGRA
+281 TLDLPTA
-296 ATDDTDSGG
+296 DTDTPAPGG

-318 PPRNPRQ
+318 PPTRTRQ
-325 VVLHLHLSEA
+325 VVLHIHLSEA
-335 ALHGNEGPGTP
+335 ALKSTP
-346 EVDPDTGRLGL
+346 EVDPDTGMLGL
-357 HLARLEHHHQ
+357 HLARVENHHQ
-367 TLTADAVRDWLTVP
+367 TVTADAVRDWLAVP
-381 GAQITV
+381 GTHVTV

-413 LKRTTCVFPHCT
+413 LKRTMCVFPHCT
-425 RTSARVDLDHIEEYV
+425 RTSARTDLDHIDEYV

-472 ASTSSTTVAWAYH
+472 VSTSSTTVRWDYV

-496 PHGLRFLVHPDGT
+496 PHGIRLLVHPDGT
-509 TEL
+509 TTL

>member
-1 MALGHHDTTAQ
+1 MALGHQDHSAQ
-12 GSPAVSTGDLLSL
+12 DSAPVPTGDLLTEIRDL
-25 AVAQKQA
+25 DKA
-32 ADDADRQLF
+32 ADQADRDRF
-41 ITIAAWADRHTTGR
+41 IAIAEWADRHTTGQ

-61 GTYGLADE
+61 GTFGLPDD
-69 DAHTAAE
+69 DAHTEAE

-118 DSGRALVSD
+118 DSGRMLLSD
-127 AVEAKHR
+127 AVEARYR
-134 LPKCWQ
+134 LPKIWQ
-140 RLVDGQVQ
+140 RLLDGQVQ
-148 VWRVRRVTEVTRTL
+148 VWRVRRVTDLTRAL
-162 TAEAAAFVDAHL
+162 TQEAAAFVDAHL

-179 TASFATI
+179 TASFTTV
-186 KRLAAEAAARFDPEA
+186 KRLVAEAAARFDPEA
-201 AEMEEVDTRASLH
+201 TEMEEIDTAATLH
-214 VHLDLA
+214 VTLDLD

-228 NGVSLSGL
+228 SGVHLTGL

-248 IRTIADQLLAAGST
+248 IRTIAHQLLAAGSQ

-281 TLDLDTSPAEPGGRA
+281 TLDLTTDLTTVDEASPV
-296 ATDDTDSGG
+296 
-305 RAATSASEERASR
+305 EEARQRRLETKR
-318 PPRNPRQ
+318 PTRQPRQ
-325 VVLHLHLSEA
+325 VVLHIHLSEA
-335 ALHGNEGPGTP
+335 ALKGAP
-346 EVDPDTGRLGL
+346 EVDPDTGMLGL
-357 HLARLEHHHQ
+357 HLARVENHHQ
-367 TLTADAVRDWLTVP
+367 TLTADAVREWLAVP
-381 GAQITV
+381 GTHITV

-413 LKRTTCVFPHCT
+413 LKRPTCVFPHCT
-425 RTSARVDLDHIEEYV
+425 RTSARVDLDHIDEYV
-440 PPDQGG
+440 PPDRGG
-446 PPGQTATDT
+446 PPGQTSTAN

-472 ASTSSTTVAWAYH
+472 VPSNEAGSTTIAWDYQ

-496 PHGLRFLVHPDGT
+496 PHDLRFLVHPDGT
-509 TEL
+509 TTL

>member
-1 MALGHHDTTAQ
+1 MALGHQDH
-12 GSPAVSTGDLLSL
+12 PARDSAPVPTGDLLTEIRDL
-25 AVAQKQA
+25 DKA
-32 ADDADRQLF
+32 ADQADRDRF
-41 ITIAAWADRHTTGR
+41 IAIAEWAERHTTGQ

-61 GTYGLADE
+61 GTFGLPDD
-69 DAHTAAE
+69 DAHTEAE

-118 DSGRALVSD
+118 DSGRMLLSD

-134 LPKCWQ
+134 LPKIWQ

-148 VWRVRRVTEVTRTL
+148 VWRVRRVTDVTRGL
-162 TAEAAAFVDAHL
+162 TQEAAAFVDAHL

-179 TASFATI
+179 TASFTTV
-186 KRLAAEAAARFDPEA
+186 KRLVAEAAARFDPET
-201 AEMEEVDTRASLH
+201 AEMEEIDTAATLH
-214 VHLDLA
+214 VTLDLT

-228 NGVSLSGL
+228 SGVHLSGL

-281 TLDLDTSPAEPGGRA
+281 TLDLPTE
-296 ATDDTDSGG
+296 DD
-305 RAATSASEERASR
+305 ASSVEEARQR
-318 PPRNPRQ
+318 RLETTKPTTRTRQ
-325 VVLHLHLSEA
+325 VVLHVHLSEA
-335 ALHGNEGPGTP
+335 ALKGAP
-346 EVDPDTGRLGL
+346 EVDPDTGKLGL
-357 HLARLEHHHQ
+357 HLARVDNHHQ
-367 TLTADAVRDWLTVP
+367 TLTADTVRDWLGVP
-381 GAQITV
+381 GTQVTV

-413 LKRTTCVFPHCT
+413 LKRPTCVFPHCT
-425 RTSARVDLDHIEEYV
+425 RTSARVDLDHIDEYV
-440 PPDQGG
+440 PPDRGG

-472 ASTSSTTVAWAYH
+472 VSTSSTTIAWDYE

-496 PHGLRFLVHPDGT
+496 PHDIRYLVHPDGT
-509 TEL
+509 TTL

>member
-1 MALGHHDTTAQ
+1 M
-12 GSPAVSTGDLLSL
+12 PTGDLLTAIRDL
-25 AVAQKQA
+25 DQA
-32 ADDADRQLF
+32 ADQADRDRF
-41 ITIAAWADRHTTGR
+41 IAIAEWADRHTTGQ

-61 GTYGLADE
+61 GTFGLPDD
-69 DAHTAAE
+69 DAHNEAE

-101 ISEFAVIEL
+101 VSEFAVIEL

-118 DSGRALVSD
+118 DSGRMLLSD
-127 AVEAKHR
+127 AVEARYR
-134 LPKCWQ
+134 LPKIWA
-140 RLVDGQVQ
+140 RLEAGQVQ
-148 VWRVRRVTEVTRTL
+148 VWRVRRVTDLTRGL

-179 TASFATI
+179 TASFATV
-186 KRLAAEAAARFDPEA
+186 KRLAAEAAARFDPET

-228 NGVSLSGL
+228 NGVHLSGL

-243 ELEHA
+243 ELEAA

-262 DSLDVRRAKALG
+262 DTLDVRRAKALG

-296 ATDDTDSGG
+296 ATDGTDAGGRAATDDTDAGG

-335 ALHGNEGPGTP
+335 ALRGNEGPGTP
-346 EVDPDTGRLGL
+346 EVDPDTGMLGL
-357 HLARLEHHHQ
+357 HLARLENHHQ
-367 TLTADAVRDWLTVP
+367 TLTADTVREWLAVP
-381 GAQITV
+381 GTQVVV
-387 KPVIDLAD
+387 KPVINLAD
-395 QIAVDSYEIPDRI
+395 QIAVDCYEIPDRI
-408 SQRVK
+408 STRVK

-446 PPGQTATDT
+446 PPGQTSTDK

-472 ASTSSTTVAWAYH
+472 ASTNSTTVAWDYH

-496 PHGLRFLVHPDGT
+496 PHDIRFLVHPDGT

>member
-1 MALGHHDTTAQ
+1 
-12 GSPAVSTGDLLSL
+12 
-25 AVAQKQA
+25 
-32 ADDADRQLF
+32 
-41 ITIAAWADRHTTGR
+41 
-55 LLPDLY
+55 
-61 GTYGLADE
+61 
-69 DAHTAAE
+69 
-76 NAWVSRFG
+76 

-118 DSGRALVSD
+118 DSGRMLLSD

-134 LPKCWQ
+134 LPKIWQ

-148 VWRVRRVTEVTRTL
+148 VWRVRRVTDLTRAL
-162 TAEAAAFVDAHL
+162 TQEAAAFVDAHL
-174 AHVVH
+174 AHVIH
-179 TASFATI
+179 TASFTTV
-186 KRLAAEAAARFDPEA
+186 KRLVAEATARFDPETT
-201 AEMEEVDTRASLH
+201 EMEEVDTAATLH
-214 VHLDLA
+214 VTLDLN

-228 NGVSLSGL
+228 NGVHLSGL

-281 TLDLDTSPAEPGGRA
+281 TLDLTTGLTTEDE
-296 ATDDTDSGG
+296 
-305 RAATSASEERASR
+305 ASSVEEARQR
-318 PPRNPRQ
+318 RLKTTKPTTRTRQ
-325 VVLHLHLSEA
+325 VVLHIHLSDA
-335 ALHGNEGPGTP
+335 ALKGAP
-346 EVDPDTGRLGL
+346 EVDPDTGKLGL
-357 HLARLEHHHQ
+357 HLARVDNHHQ
-367 TLTADAVRDWLTVP
+367 TLTADAVRDWLAVP
-381 GAQITV
+381 GTHITV
-387 KPVIDLAD
+387 KPVIDLHD

-408 SQRVK
+408 SQRVR
-413 LKRTTCVFPHCT
+413 LKRPTCVFPHCT
-425 RTSARVDLDHIEEYV
+425 RTSTRTDLDHIDEYV

-446 PPGQTATDT
+446 PPGQTSTAT

-472 ASTSSTTVAWAYH
+472 VSTSSTTVRWDYD

-509 TEL
+509 TTL